1 MRPVIYAAVQSAPNG
16 LDFVGQFVTD
26 EGAMT
31 PVLFRAK
38 TEAALREKM
47 LAWLE
52 AERVKAGV
60 TAEMIEQRKAERAAK
75 KVARAALAGK
85 EEK

>member
-1 MRPVIYAAVQSAPNG
+1 MKPVIYAAVQSAPNG

-31 PVLFRAK
+31 PVLFRAE
-38 TEAALREKM
+38 TEIALREKM

-52 AERVKAGV
+52 AERVKARV
-60 TAEMIEQRKAERAAK
+60 TAEMIEQRKAERAARK
-75 KVARAALAGK
+75 AARAALAEK

>member
-1 MRPVIYAAVQSAPNG
+1 
-16 LDFVGQFVTD
+16 
-26 EGAMT
+26 MT

-52 AERVKAGV
+52 VERVKAGV

-75 KVARAALAGK
+75 KATISLAAPNSIHPR
-85 EEK
+85 